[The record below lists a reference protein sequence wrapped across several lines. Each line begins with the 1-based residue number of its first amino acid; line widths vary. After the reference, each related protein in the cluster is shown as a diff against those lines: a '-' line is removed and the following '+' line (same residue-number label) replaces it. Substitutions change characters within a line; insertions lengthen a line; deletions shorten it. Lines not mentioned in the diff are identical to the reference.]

1 MASNKDNRLGDY
13 DEVKHGAL
21 EKDADIYK
29 KRKTLSV
36 KENAKLLSRKD
47 KWYYY
52 KDYFLIPTII
62 AAVVIVICVI
72 LGGDLLSERQDEE
85 LLVGYVDCIYDKTDA
100 DNILKGFADSQKLTY
115 YNTKFVAD
123 SFFTT
128 YADNTWLFDYVDRG
142 IIDILVLDKQM
153 YDAYSQK
160 GNLLDLSNYIDEKEF
175 SDYVAKSKDAKG
187 KEVFNAIK
195 CNSIQIYNVQT
206 YAETDA
212 YLAVLYNSS
221 KIDNAVNYLKYSTT
235 FNAAEYKAN
244 ESE

>member
-1 MASNKDNRLGDY
+1 MG
-13 DEVKHGAL
+13 
-21 EKDADIYK
+21 
-29 KRKTLSV
+29 
-36 KENAKLLSRKD
+36 
-47 KWYYY
+47 
-52 KDYFLIPTII
+52 
-62 AAVVIVICVI
+62 
-72 LGGDLLSERQDEE
+72 
-85 LLVGYVDCIYDKTDA
+85 
-100 DNILKGFADSQKLTY
+100 
-115 YNTKFVAD
+115 FVAD

-128 YADNTWLFDYVDRG
+128 YADSTWLYDYVDKG
-142 IIDILVLDKQM
+142 IIDVMVLDRQM

-160 GNLLDLSNYIDEKEF
+160 GNLLDLSKYIDEEKY
-175 SDYVAKSKDAKG
+175 SDYVAKSKDANG

>member
-1 MASNKDNRLGDY
+1 MANNKDNRLGDY
-13 DEVKHGAL
+13 DEVTHGAL

-36 KENAKLLSRKD
+36 KENAKLLSIKD

-52 KDYFLIPTII
+52 KDYFLVPTII
-62 AAVVIVICVI
+62 AVIVIIICII
-72 LGGDLLSERQDEE
+72 LGGDLLSKRQDEE
-85 LLVGYVDCIYDKTDA
+85 ILVGYVDCIYDKDDA
-100 DNILKGFADSQKLTY
+100 VNILKGFADSQNIAY
-115 YNTKFVAD
+115 YNMGFVAD

-128 YADNTWLFDYVDRG
+128 YADSTWLYDYVDKG
-142 IIDILVLDKQM
+142 IIDVMALDRQM

-160 GNLLDLSNYIDEKEF
+160 GNLLDLSKYIDEEKY
-175 SDYVAKSKDAKG
+175 SDYVAKSKDANG

-221 KIDNAVNYLKYSTT
+221 KIDNAVNYLKYSTS